1 MGDPMSTTVTDKQSC
16 DNASNLLTVNEA
28 KEKILGTIKP
38 IEKVEQ
44 VAIRNSQNRILGEDI
59 QSSINIPP
67 HDNSAMDGYAVAES
81 DLPNSGSCNLQLI
94 GDSFAG
100 RPFEGEVTKGNCIR
114 IMTGAMIPKGAN
126 TIIMQEHVE
135 REGNTITIP
144 SGYKPG
150 QNKRCAGEDMHIGQ
164 IVLTKGTSIG
174 AAELGILASL
184 GIAEVKVFQTI
195 RVAFFSTGDELKDA
209 GETLEKGQIYD
220 SNRYTLHG
228 MLHQLGVEL
237 LDLGII
243 SDNREDIRKT
253 LLSLTASTLT
263 EPEAKPVDAIITTGG
278 VSVGEADY
286 IKDVLEEIGEINFW
300 RVAIK
305 PGKPLAIGSINNT
318 FFFGL
323 PGNPVSSMVTFYQFV
338 QPALKQLAGEQKTN
352 DIGFKVPCANE
363 LRKKPGRLEYQ
374 RGIMQYDQDG
384 NLVVSS
390 TGVQGSHIL
399 TSMSSANCLIVLPA
413 ECDGLKA
420 GDLVEV
426 QPFHGLI

>member
-1 MGDPMSTTVTDKQSC
+1 MSTTASKQSC
-16 DNASNLLTVNEA
+16 DDTSNLLTVDEA

-38 IEKVEQ
+38 IREYEQ
-44 VAIRNSQNRILGEDI
+44 VDIRNSLNRVLGEDI
-59 QSSINIPP
+59 QSSINVPP
-67 HDNSAMDGYAVAES
+67 CDNSAMDGYAVVDS
-81 DLPNSGSCNLQLI
+81 DLPDSGSCELQLI
-94 GDSFAG
+94 GESFAG
-100 RPFEGEVTKGNCIR
+100 RPFEGEVKQGECIR
-114 IMTGAMIPKGAN
+114 IMTGAMIPKGTN
-126 TIIMQEHVE
+126 TVIMQEHVE
-135 REGNTITIP
+135 REDNTVTIP

-164 IVLTKGTSIG
+164 TVLSTGTMIG

-184 GIAEVKVFQTI
+184 GIAKIKVFRPI
-195 RVAFFSTGDELKDA
+195 RVGFFSTGDELKDT
-209 GETLEKGQIYD
+209 GESLEQGQIYD

-253 LLSLTASTLT
+253 FLSLT
-263 EPEAKPVDAIITTGG
+263 EATKPVDAIITTGG
-278 VSVGEADY
+278 VSVGEADF

-305 PGKPLAIGSINNT
+305 PGKPLAIGAINNT

-338 QPALKQLAGEQKTN
+338 QPALRRLAGEGKTN
-352 DIGFKVPCANE
+352 DISFQVISANG

-374 RGIMQYDQDG
+374 RGVLQHDQDR
-384 NLVVSS
+384 NLVVGS

-399 TSMSSANCLIVLPA
+399 TSMSSANCLIILPA
-413 ECDGLKA
+413 ECDGVKA
-420 GDLVEV
+420 GEYVEV
-426 QPFHGLI
+426 KPFHGLV